1 MLSLWLKCTLCAESL
16 GMSISLLMENEQL
29 KEQRGLGWCL
39 GAERPLYFSI
49 NPLPLNPFFLCVSVE
64 PDPPTQS
71 CFFLSTTGGGRA
83 VWAPTHPEEKQS
95 YRNPL
100 NQGASWQ
107 TKYFQQTNVVMALEL
122 VFGSQ
127 LNIPPALHLKSLSCN
142 WSLVKTQVDKN
153 YSRRLIRF
161 TSCCLKVCSLRV
173 TDYVRLT
180 IHPFSHTHFAL
191 YKTKFYY
198 LNIQSSK

>member
-71 CFFLSTTGGGRA
+71 CFFLSTTGGGAGSVGTNPSGREAVLQKSTDPGCQLANKVFSANKCCYGSRA
-83 VWAPTHPEEKQS
+83 GLWQPTEHP
-95 YRNPL
+95 
-100 NQGASWQ
+100 ASI
-107 TKYFQQTNVVMALEL
+107 T
-122 VFGSQ
+122 SQ
-127 LNIPPALHLKSLSCN
+127 I
-142 WSLVKTQVDKN
+142 
-153 YSRRLIRF
+153 LILQLI
-161 TSCCLKVCSLRV
+161 TC
-173 TDYVRLT
+173 
-180 IHPFSHTHFAL
+180 
-191 YKTKFYY
+191 
-198 LNIQSSK
+198 